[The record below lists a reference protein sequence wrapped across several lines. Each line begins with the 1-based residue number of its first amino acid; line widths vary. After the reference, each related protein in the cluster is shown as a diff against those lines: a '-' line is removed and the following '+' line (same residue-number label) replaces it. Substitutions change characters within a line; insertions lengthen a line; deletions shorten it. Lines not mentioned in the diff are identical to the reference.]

1 MNSEKKSRL
10 SKIGTLN
17 TDRVVSI
24 SAILVSLGTL
34 FMIFYQTN
42 LVRKEQKASV
52 MPSLQIGY
60 SVNGTVERINLINQG
75 LGPAFIQKVSI
86 IEKDTTYNLDPY
98 SYLNQLDIYDK
109 KETTFYNRI
118 YKGTIISANH
128 RTKIFEK
135 RTDSTSKLILNNL
148 FRFPYTIDGA
158 QNIGLNK
165 AVIEIVYE
173 NIYGDEWKIQSN
185 KAIPKKL
192 D

>member
-1 MNSEKKSRL
+1 M
-10 SKIGTLN
+10 KISTLN
-17 TDRVVSI
+17 TDRVVSV
-24 SAILVSLGTL
+24 SAIVVSLGTL

-60 SVNGTVERINLINQG
+60 SINGTLERINVTNQG
-75 LGPAFIQKVSI
+75 LGPAFIQEVRI

-98 SYLNQLDIYDK
+98 SYINQLDDYDK
-109 KETTFYNRI
+109 KETTYYNRI
-118 YKGTIISANH
+118 YKGTIVSANH

-135 RTDSTSKLILNNL
+135 RTGSTSKLILNNL
-148 FRFPYTIDGA
+148 FKFPYTIDTD
-158 QNIGLNK
+158 QNKIVDK

-173 NIYGDEWKIQSN
+173 NVYGDEWKIQSN
-185 KAIPKKL
+185 KAIPEKL